1 MKSTILIID
10 DESSFVSKM
19 RLAFKSFSFTEA
31 LTIQKAEQLYSKEN
45 YDLILLDLKL
55 TPSQNKLD
63 GLKMIEPIKAIQ
75 SDTPLVVV
83 TSDEKTETVVKA
95 MKLGADDFLRKSNFD
110 LLSWKNKFE
119 LLIENKNLNIQLSN
133 IETEKYPFIGN
144 SSQIKEIKKTLEI
157 LAKESDFTVLI
168 TGETGVGKEVAA
180 RYLHKK
186 GKRSK
191 KPFVAVHLSA
201 IQETL
206 LESALF
212 GHKKG
217 SFTGADYDREGFFRK
232 ADGGILFLDEIG
244 DVTPTL
250 QIKLLRF
257 LETKTIQVV
266 GGDVEIHLDVQIV
279 AATNHN
285 LKELIDTN
293 KFRSDLYYR
302 LKNFEIEIPP
312 LRQRKEDISEILLYY
327 LKKSGYSNLE
337 DILDEEV
344 KNRILNYEF
353 PGNIRELKN
362 IIDSMLLKAKVKQ
375 KKKVDSEC
383 LPEEIRLS
391 YNQFPESKVENRIS
405 EEKNIQIKMAEIELI
420 SIENALIKT
429 YGNKSAAAKLLGMT
443 ADQMRYRVL
452 KWWKIDN
459 SLFSS
464 YSNIIKKYKLEG

>member
-1 MKSTILIID
+1 
-10 DESSFVSKM
+10 
-19 RLAFKSFSFTEA
+19 
-31 LTIQKAEQLYSKEN
+31 
-45 YDLILLDLKL
+45 
-55 TPSQNKLD
+55 
-63 GLKMIEPIKAIQ
+63 
-75 SDTPLVVV
+75 
-83 TSDEKTETVVKA
+83 
-95 MKLGADDFLRKSNFD
+95 
-110 LLSWKNKFE
+110 
-119 LLIENKNLNIQLSN
+119 
-133 IETEKYPFIGN
+133 
-144 SSQIKEIKKTLEI
+144 
-157 LAKESDFTVLI
+157 
-168 TGETGVGKEVAA
+168 
-180 RYLHKK
+180 
-186 GKRSK
+186 
-191 KPFVAVHLSA
+191 
-201 IQETL
+201 
-206 LESALF
+206 
-212 GHKKG
+212 
-217 SFTGADYDREGFFRK
+217 
-232 ADGGILFLDEIG
+232 LDEIG

-391 YNQFPESKVENRIS
+391 YINFLNQK
-405 EEKNIQIKMAEIELI
+405 L
-420 SIENALIKT
+420 KT
-429 YGNKSAAAKLLGMT
+429 EY
-443 ADQMRYRVL
+443 L
-452 KWWKIDN
+452 KRKT
-459 SLFSS
+459 F
-464 YSNIIKKYKLEG
+464 K

>member
-1 MKSTILIID
+1 MKSKILIID

-31 LTIQKAEQLYSKEN
+31 LTIPKAKQLYSHKEF
-45 YDLILLDLKL
+45 DLILLDLKL
-55 TPSQNKLD
+55 TPSQNTLD
-63 GLKMIEPIKAIQ
+63 GLKLIEPIKKIHPE
-75 SDTPLVVV
+75 TPLVVV

-110 LLSWKNKFE
+110 LLSWKKKFE
-119 LLIENKNLNIQLSN
+119 LLIENKRLNAQLSN
-133 IETEKYPFIGN
+133 LEIEKYPFIGN
-144 SSQIKEIKKTLEI
+144 SNQIKEIKKTLEM

-217 SFTGADYDREGFFRK
+217 AFTGADYDREGFFRK
-232 ADGGILFLDEIG
+232 ADEGILFLDEIG
-244 DVTPTL
+244 DVTPSL

-266 GGDVEIHLDVQIV
+266 GGDEEIHLDVQII

-293 KFRSDLYYR
+293 KFRADLYYR

-312 LRQRKEDISEILLYY
+312 LRQRKDDISEIFLYY
-327 LKKSGYSNLE
+327 LKKSGYSNLD
-337 DILDEEV
+337 DILEAEV
-344 KNRILNYEF
+344 KNKILNYEF

-362 IIDSMLLKAKVKQ
+362 TVDSMLLKAKVKQ
-375 KKKVDSEC
+375 KKKVNTEC

-391 YNQFPESKVENRIS
+391 YNHLHEPKGEIKTS
-405 EEKNIQIKMAEIELI
+405 EENDIQIKMAKIELTA
-420 SIENALIKT
+420 IENALKQT
-429 YGNKSAAAKLLGMT
+429 YGNKSAAAKFLGMT

-452 KWWKIDN
+452 KWWKIDH
-459 SLFSS
+459 SLLSS
-464 YSNIIKKYKLEG
+464 FANIIEKYKLKD